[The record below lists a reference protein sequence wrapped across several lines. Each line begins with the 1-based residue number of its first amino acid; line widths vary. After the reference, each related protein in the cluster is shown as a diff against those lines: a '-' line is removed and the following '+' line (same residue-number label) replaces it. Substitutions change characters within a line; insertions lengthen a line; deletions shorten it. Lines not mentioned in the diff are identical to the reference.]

1 MELIV
6 NLKQKKE
13 MKIIAVGKN
22 YAEHAMEF
30 DGTVDKPQ
38 VPMIF
43 MKPDSAIIKNG
54 KHFYVP
60 DFLGRVEYEAEI
72 VVRINKLGKS
82 IPARFAHR
90 YYDAITVGIDFTAR
104 DMQKKAIERGEPWDL
119 SKGFDGSAVLGEF
132 CPVERYDIDNVAF
145 SLTVNDNVVQS
156 GNTSQ
161 MHFSVDEIIAYVSRF
176 CTLKTGDLIF
186 TGTPAGVGEAMI
198 GSHLKG
204 YIGDEKVLDFHVR

>member
-1 MELIV
+1 
-6 NLKQKKE
+6 

-22 YAEHAMEF
+22 YAEHALEF
-30 DGTVDKPQ
+30 DGTVNKPQ
-38 VPMIF
+38 APIIF

-60 DFLGRVEYEAEI
+60 DFLGRVDYEAEI

-104 DMQKKAIERGEPWDL
+104 DMQRGLIERGEPWDL

-132 CPVERYDIDNVAF
+132 CPIERYDINNVDF
-145 SLTVNDNVVQS
+145 SLTINDNVVQH

-161 MHFSVDEIIAYVSRF
+161 MYFSVDEIIAYVSRF

-186 TGTPAGVGEAMI
+186 TGTPAGVGEATI
-198 GSHLKG
+198 GTHLKG
-204 YIGDEKVLDFHVR
+204 YIGENKVLDFHVR

>member
-1 MELIV
+1 
-6 NLKQKKE
+6 

-22 YAEHAMEF
+22 YAEHAFEF
-30 DGTVDKPQ
+30 DGTVEKPS

-54 KHFYVP
+54 KHFYGP
-60 DFLGRVEYEAEI
+60 DFLGRVDFEAEI

-104 DMQKKAIERGEPWDL
+104 DMQRAFIEAGAPWEL

-132 CPVERYDIDNVAF
+132 RPVEQYNINDVPF
-145 SLTVNDNVVQS
+145 SLTIDDKVVQS
-156 GNTSQ
+156 ASTAQ
-161 MHFSVDEIIAYVSRF
+161 MLFKVDEIIAYISRF

-186 TGTPAGVGEAMI
+186 TGTPAGSGPVSI
-198 GSHLKG
+198 GTHLRG
-204 YIGDEKVLDFHVR
+204 YIGEDKVLDFQVR

>member
-1 MELIV
+1 
-6 NLKQKKE
+6 

-22 YAEHAMEF
+22 YAEHALEF
-30 DGTVDKPQ
+30 DGTVAAPE

-60 DFLGRVEYEAEI
+60 DFLGRVDYEAEI

-104 DMQKKAIERGEPWDL
+104 DMQRGLIERGEPWDL

-132 CPVERYDIDNVAF
+132 LPVERFDINNVDF
-145 SLTVNDNVVQS
+145 SLAIDDNVVQQA
-156 GNTSQ
+156 NTSQ
-161 MHFSVDEIIAYVSRF
+161 MYFSVDEIIAYVSRF

-186 TGTPAGVGEAMI
+186 TGTPAGSGEAKI
-198 GSHLKG
+198 GTHLKG
-204 YIGDEKVLDFHVR
+204 YIGEEKVLDFHVR

>member
-1 MELIV
+1 
-6 NLKQKKE
+6 

-22 YAEHAMEF
+22 YSEHALEF
-30 DGTVDKPQ
+30 DGSSEKPTVPL
-38 VPMIF
+38 IF

-54 KHFYVP
+54 KHFYVT
-60 DFLGRVEYEAEI
+60 DFLGRIDYEAEI

-104 DMQKKAIERGEPWDL
+104 DWQRRLIEAGEPWDM

-132 CPVERYDIDNVAF
+132 RPVEQYDINNIDF
-145 SLTVNDNVVQS
+145 SLTINDEVVQR
-156 GNTSQ
+156 GNSSQ
-161 MHFSVDEIIAYVSRF
+161 MFFSVDEIIAYVSRF

-186 TGTPAGVGEAMI
+186 TGTPAGVGPVQI
-198 GSHLKG
+198 GTHLKG
-204 YIGDEKVLDFHVR
+204 YIGEEKVLDFHVR

>member
-1 MELIV
+1 
-6 NLKQKKE
+6 

-22 YAEHAMEF
+22 YAEHALEF
-30 DGTVDKPQ
+30 DGTVEKPA

-60 DFLGRVEYEAEI
+60 DFLGRVDYEAEI

-82 IPARFAHR
+82 IPARFAYR

-104 DMQKKAIERGEPWDL
+104 DMQRAFIEAGAPWEL

-132 CPVERYDIDNVAF
+132 RPVEQYNINDVPF
-145 SLTVNDNVVQS
+145 SLTIDDKTVQS
-156 GNTSQ
+156 ASTAQ
-161 MHFSVDEIIAYVSRF
+161 MLFKVDEIIAYISRF
-176 CTLKTGDLIF
+176 CTLKTCDLIF
-186 TGTPAGVGEAMI
+186 TGTPAGSGPVAI
-198 GSHLKG
+198 GTHLKG
-204 YIGDEKVLDFHVR
+204 FIGEEKVLDFHVR

>member
-1 MELIV
+1 
-6 NLKQKKE
+6 

-22 YAEHAMEF
+22 YREHTLEF
-30 DGTVDKPQ
+30 DGSDEKPA
-38 VPMIF
+38 VPLIF

-60 DFLGRVEYEAEI
+60 DFLGRIDYEAEI

-104 DMQKKAIERGEPWDL
+104 DLQRKLIAAGEPWDM
-119 SKGFDGSAVLGEF
+119 SKGFDGSAVLGDF
-132 CPVERYDIDNVAF
+132 RPVERYDINNINF
-145 SLTVNDNVVQS
+145 SLTINDEVVQS
-156 GNTSQ
+156 ANSSQ
-161 MHFSVDEIIAYVSRF
+161 MYFSVDEIVAYVSRF

-186 TGTPAGVGEAMI
+186 TGTPAGSGPATI
-198 GSHLKG
+198 GTHLKG
-204 YIGDEKVLDFHVR
+204 YIGDDKVLDFHVR

>member
-1 MELIV
+1 
-6 NLKQKKE
+6 

-22 YAEHAMEF
+22 YAEHALEF
-30 DGTVDKPQ
+30 DGTVEKPS

-60 DFLGRVEYEAEI
+60 DFLGRVAFEAEI

-104 DMQKKAIERGEPWDL
+104 DMQRAFIEAGAPWEL

-132 CPVERYDIDNVAF
+132 RPVEQYNINDVPF
-145 SLTVNDNVVQS
+145 SLTIDDKVVQS
-156 GNTSQ
+156 ASTAQ
-161 MHFSVDEIIAYVSRF
+161 MLFKVDEIIAYISCF

-186 TGTPAGVGEAMI
+186 TGTPAGSGPVSI
-198 GSHLKG
+198 GTHLRG
-204 YIGDEKVLDFHVR
+204 YIGEDKVLDFQVR

>member
-1 MELIV
+1 
-6 NLKQKKE
+6 

-22 YAEHAMEF
+22 YAEHAFEF
-30 DGTVDKPQ
+30 DGTVEKPT

-60 DFLGRVEYEAEI
+60 DFLGRVDYEAEI

-104 DMQKKAIERGEPWDL
+104 DMQRAFIEAGAPWEL

-132 CPVERYDIDNVAF
+132 RPVEQYDIDNVPF
-145 SLTVNDNVVQS
+145 SLTIDDNVVQS
-156 GNTSQ
+156 ATTAQ
-161 MHFSVDEIIAYVSRF
+161 MLFRVDEIIAYVSRF

-186 TGTPAGVGEAMI
+186 TGTPAGSGPVAI
-198 GSHLKG
+198 GTHLKG
-204 YIGDEKVLDFHVR
+204 FIGEDKVLDFHVR

>member
-1 MELIV
+1 M
-6 NLKQKKE
+6 K

-22 YAEHAMEF
+22 YRDHAIEF
-30 DGTVDKPQ
+30 DGSNEKPA
-38 VPMIF
+38 VPLIF

-60 DFLGRVEYEAEI
+60 DFMGRIDYEAEI

-104 DMQKKAIERGEPWDL
+104 DWQRELIAAGEPWDM
-119 SKGFDGSAVLGEF
+119 SKGFDGSAVLGDF
-132 CPVERYDIDNVAF
+132 RPVEGYDINNVDF
-145 SLTVNDNVVQS
+145 SLTINDEVVQK

-161 MHFSVDEIIAYVSRF
+161 MFFAVDEIIAYVSRF

-186 TGTPAGVGEAMI
+186 TGTPAGSGPATI
-198 GSHLKG
+198 GTHLKG
-204 YIGDEKVLDFHVR
+204 YIGDDKVLDFHVR

>member
-1 MELIV
+1 
-6 NLKQKKE
+6 

-22 YAEHAMEF
+22 YAEHALEF
-30 DGTVDKPQ
+30 DGTVEKPA

-60 DFLGRVEYEAEI
+60 DFLGRVDFEVEI

-104 DMQKKAIERGEPWDL
+104 DMQRAFIEAGAPWEL

-132 CPVERYDIDNVAF
+132 RPVEQYNINDVPF
-145 SLTVNDNVVQS
+145 SLTIDDKVVQS
-156 GNTSQ
+156 ASTAQ
-161 MHFSVDEIIAYVSRF
+161 MLFKVDEIIAYISRF

-186 TGTPAGVGEAMI
+186 TGTPAGSGPVSI
-198 GSHLKG
+198 GTHLRG
-204 YIGDEKVLDFHVR
+204 YIGEDKVLDFQVR

>member
-1 MELIV
+1 M
-6 NLKQKKE
+6 K

-22 YAEHAMEF
+22 YRDHAIEF
-30 DGTVDKPQ
+30 DGSNEKPA
-38 VPMIF
+38 VPIIF

-60 DFLGRVEYEAEI
+60 DFMCRIDYEAEI

-104 DMQKKAIERGEPWDL
+104 DWQRELIAAGEPWDM
-119 SKGFDGSAVLGEF
+119 SKGFDGSAVLGDF
-132 CPVERYDIDNVAF
+132 RPVEGYDINNVDF
-145 SLTVNDNVVQS
+145 SLTINDEVVQK

-161 MHFSVDEIIAYVSRF
+161 MFFAVDEIIAYVSRF

-186 TGTPAGVGEAMI
+186 TGTPAGSGPATI
-198 GSHLKG
+198 GTHLKG
-204 YIGDEKVLDFHVR
+204 YIGDDKVLDFHVR

>member
-1 MELIV
+1 
-6 NLKQKKE
+6 

-22 YAEHAMEF
+22 YAEHALEF
-30 DGTVDKPQ
+30 DGTVEKPS

-60 DFLGRVEYEAEI
+60 DWLGRVDYEAEI

-82 IPARFAHR
+82 IPQRFAYR

-104 DMQKKAIERGEPWDL
+104 DMQCAFIEAGAPWEL

-132 CPVERYDIDNVAF
+132 RPVEQYNIDDVPF
-145 SLTVNDNVVQS
+145 SLTIDDKVVQS
-156 GNTSQ
+156 ATTAQ
-161 MHFSVDEIIAYVSRF
+161 MLFKVDEIIAYISRF

-186 TGTPAGVGEAMI
+186 TGTPAGSGPVSI
-198 GSHLKG
+198 GTHLKG
-204 YIGDEKVLDFHVR
+204 FIGEDKVLDFHVR

>member
-1 MELIV
+1 
-6 NLKQKKE
+6 

-22 YAEHAMEF
+22 YSEHALEF
-30 DGTVDKPQ
+30 DGSSEKSTVPL
-38 VPMIF
+38 IF

-60 DFLGRVEYEAEI
+60 DFLGRIDYEAEI

-90 YYDAITVGIDFTAR
+90 YYDAITVGVDFTAR
-104 DMQKKAIERGEPWDL
+104 DWQRRLIEAGEPWDM

-132 CPVERYDIDNVAF
+132 RPVEQYDINNIDF
-145 SLTVNDNVVQS
+145 SLTINDEVVQR
-156 GNTSQ
+156 GNSSQ
-161 MHFSVDEIIAYVSRF
+161 MYFSVDEIIAYVSRF

-186 TGTPAGVGEAMI
+186 TGTPAGVGPVQI
-198 GSHLKG
+198 GTHLKG
-204 YIGDEKVLDFHVR
+204 YIGEDKVLDFHVR

>member
-1 MELIV
+1 
-6 NLKQKKE
+6 

-22 YAEHAMEF
+22 YEDHALEF
-30 DGTVDKPQ
+30 DPALVKPE

-60 DFLGRVEYEAEI
+60 DFLGTIEYEAEI

-104 DMQKKAIERGEPWDL
+104 DLQRRLMSEGAPWEL

-132 CPVERYDIDNVAF
+132 RPVESFDINNIDF
-145 SLTVNDNVVQS
+145 SLTIDDKTVQS
-156 GNTSQ
+156 ANSSQ
-161 MHFSVDEIIAYVSRF
+161 MLFSVDEIIAYVSRF

-186 TGTPAGVGEAMI
+186 TGTPAGTGPATI
-198 GSHLKG
+198 GTHLKG
-204 YIGDEKVLDFHVR
+204 YLGDDKVLDFHVR

>member
-1 MELIV
+1 
-6 NLKQKKE
+6 

-22 YAEHAMEF
+22 YRDHALEF
-30 DGTVDKPQ
+30 DGSGDKPA
-38 VPMIF
+38 VPIIF

-60 DFLGRVEYEAEI
+60 DFLGRVDYEAEI

-104 DMQKKAIERGEPWDL
+104 DWQRALIAAGEPWDM
-119 SKGFDGSAVLGEF
+119 SKGFDGSAVLGDF
-132 CPVERYDIDNVAF
+132 RPVEQFDINNVDF
-145 SLTVNDNVVQS
+145 SLTINDEIAQE

-161 MHFSVDEIIAYVSRF
+161 MYFSVDEIIAYVSRF

-186 TGTPAGVGEAMI
+186 TGTPAGSGPATI
-198 GSHLKG
+198 GTHLKG
-204 YIGDEKVLDFHVR
+204 YIGDDKVLDFHVR

>member
-1 MELIV
+1 
-6 NLKQKKE
+6 

-22 YAEHAMEF
+22 YSEHALEF
-30 DGTVDKPQ
+30 DGTVERPQ
-38 VPMIF
+38 VPLIF

-60 DFLGRVEYEAEI
+60 DFLGRVDYEAEI

-104 DMQKKAIERGEPWDL
+104 DMQRKLIENGEPWDL

-132 CPVERYDIDNVAF
+132 RSVEKYNINDVDF
-145 SLTVNDNVVQS
+145 SLTIDDEVVQKA
-156 GNTSQ
+156 NTSQ
-161 MHFSVDEIIAYVSRF
+161 MYFSVDEIIAYVSRF

-186 TGTPAGVGEAMI
+186 TGTPAGVGEAKI
-198 GSHLKG
+198 GTHLKG
-204 YIGDEKVLDFHVR
+204 YNGDEKVLDFHVR

>member
-1 MELIV
+1 
-6 NLKQKKE
+6 

-22 YAEHAMEF
+22 YRDHAIEF
-30 DGTVDKPQ
+30 DGSNEKPA
-38 VPMIF
+38 VPIIF

-60 DFLGRVEYEAEI
+60 DFMGRIDYEAEI

-104 DMQKKAIERGEPWDL
+104 DWQRELIAAGEPWDM
-119 SKGFDGSAVLGEF
+119 SKGFDGSAVLGDF
-132 CPVERYDIDNVAF
+132 RPVEGYDINTVDF
-145 SLTVNDNVVQS
+145 SLTINDEVVQK

-161 MHFSVDEIIAYVSRF
+161 MFFAVDEIIAYVSRF

-186 TGTPAGVGEAMI
+186 TGTPAGSGPATI
-198 GSHLKG
+198 GTHLKG
-204 YIGDEKVLDFHVR
+204 YIGDDKVLDFHVR

>member
-1 MELIV
+1 
-6 NLKQKKE
+6 

-30 DGTVDKPQ
+30 DGTAGKPAA
-38 VPMIF
+38 PMIF

-60 DFLGRVEYEAEI
+60 DFLGQVDYEAEV

-104 DMQKKAIERGEPWDL
+104 EMQRAFIAAGEPWEL

-132 CPVERYDIDNVAF
+132 RPIENYNIKNIPF
-145 SLTVNDNVVQS
+145 SLTINDNTVQTA
-156 GNTSQ
+156 NTSQ
-161 MHFSVDEIIAYVSRF
+161 MLFSVDEIIAYISRF

-186 TGTPAGVGEAMI
+186 TGTPAGSGPVAI

-204 YIGDEKVLDFHVR
+204 FIGDEKVLDFHVR

>member
-1 MELIV
+1 
-6 NLKQKKE
+6 

-22 YAEHAMEF
+22 YAEHALEF
-30 DGTVDKPQ
+30 DGTVEKPS

-60 DFLGRVEYEAEI
+60 DFLGRVDYEAEI

-104 DMQKKAIERGEPWDL
+104 DMQRAFIEAGAPWEL

-132 CPVERYDIDNVAF
+132 RPVEQYNINDVPF
-145 SLTVNDNVVQS
+145 SLTIDDKVVQS
-156 GNTSQ
+156 ASTAQ
-161 MHFSVDEIIAYVSRF
+161 MLFKVDEIIAYISCF

-186 TGTPAGVGEAMI
+186 TGTPAGSGPVSI
-198 GSHLKG
+198 GTHLRG
-204 YIGDEKVLDFHVR
+204 YIGEDKVLDFQVR

>member
-1 MELIV
+1 
-6 NLKQKKE
+6 

-22 YAEHAMEF
+22 YAEHALEF
-30 DGTVDKPQ
+30 DGTVERPQ
-38 VPMIF
+38 VPIIF

-60 DFLGRVEYEAEI
+60 DFLGRVDYEAEI

-90 YYDAITVGIDFTAR
+90 YYDAVTVGIDFTAR
-104 DMQKKAIERGEPWDL
+104 DMQRGLIERGEPWDL

-132 CPVERYDIDNVAF
+132 RSVEGLDVNNLGF
-145 SLTVNDNVVQS
+145 SLTIDDKVVQQA
-156 GNTSQ
+156 NTSQ
-161 MHFSVDEIIAYVSRF
+161 MYFSIDEIIAYVSRF

-186 TGTPAGVGEAMI
+186 TGTPAGVGEAKI
-198 GSHLKG
+198 ETHLKG
-204 YIGDEKVLDFHVR
+204 YIGDDKVLDFHVR

>member
-1 MELIV
+1 
-6 NLKQKKE
+6 

-22 YAEHAMEF
+22 YREHALEF
-30 DGTVDKPQ
+30 DGTDEKPA
-38 VPMIF
+38 VPIIF

-60 DFLGRVEYEAEI
+60 DFMGQIDYEAEI

-104 DMQKKAIERGEPWDL
+104 EMQRRLIAAGEPWDM

-132 CPVERYDIDNVAF
+132 RPVEQYDINNINF
-145 SLTVNDNVVQS
+145 SLTINDEVVQS
-156 GNTSQ
+156 ASSSQ
-161 MHFSVDEIIAYVSRF
+161 MLFSVDEVIAYVSRF

-186 TGTPAGVGEAMI
+186 TGTPAGSGPVQI
-198 GSHLKG
+198 GTHLKG
-204 YIGDEKVLDFHVR
+204 YIGDDKVLDFHVR

>member
-1 MELIV
+1 
-6 NLKQKKE
+6 

-22 YAEHAMEF
+22 YAEHALEF
-30 DGTVDKPQ
+30 DGTVEKPS

-60 DFLGRVEYEAEI
+60 DFMGRIEYEAEI

-104 DMQKKAIERGEPWDL
+104 DWQRALIAAGEPWDM
-119 SKGFDGSAVLGEF
+119 SKGFDGSAVLGDF
-132 CPVERYDIDNVAF
+132 RPVERYDINNVDF
-145 SLTVNDNVVQS
+145 LLTINDEVVQR

-161 MHFSVDEIIAYVSRF
+161 MFFAVDEIIAYVSRF

-186 TGTPAGVGEAMI
+186 TGTPAGAGEARI
-198 GSHLKG
+198 GTHLKG
-204 YIGDEKVLDFHVR
+204 YIGEEKVLDFHVR

>member
-1 MELIV
+1 
-6 NLKQKKE
+6 

-22 YAEHAMEF
+22 YEEHAFEF
-30 DGTVDKPQ
+30 DGTSEKPD

-60 DFLGRVEYEAEI
+60 DFLGQVDYEAEI

-82 IPARFAHR
+82 IPARFAYR

-104 DMQKKAIERGEPWDL
+104 EMQRGFISRGEPWDL

-132 CPVERYDIDNVAF
+132 RPVERYDINNVDF
-145 SLTVNDNVVQS
+145 SLTIDEKVVQH

-161 MHFSVDEIIAYVSRF
+161 MLFKVDEIIAYISRF

-186 TGTPAGVGEAMI
+186 TGTPAGAGPVSI
-198 GSHLKG
+198 GTHLKG
-204 YIGDEKVLDFHVR
+204 YIGEDKVLDFHVR

>member
-1 MELIV
+1 
-6 NLKQKKE
+6 

-22 YAEHAMEF
+22 YREHALEF
-30 DGTVDKPQ
+30 DGTGEKPA
-38 VPMIF
+38 VPIIF

-60 DFLGRVEYEAEI
+60 DFLGQIDYEAEI

-104 DMQKKAIERGEPWDL
+104 DMQRRLIAAGEPWDM
-119 SKGFDGSAVLGEF
+119 SKGFDGSAVLGDF
-132 CPVERYDIDNVAF
+132 RPVEQYDINNIDF
-145 SLTVNDNVVQS
+145 SLTINDEVVQS
-156 GNTSQ
+156 ANSSQ
-161 MHFSVDEIIAYVSRF
+161 MLFPVDEVIAYVSRF

-186 TGTPAGVGEAMI
+186 TGTPAGAGPVQI
-198 GSHLKG
+198 GTHLKG
-204 YIGDEKVLDFHVR
+204 YIGEDKVLDFHVR

>member
-1 MELIV
+1 
-6 NLKQKKE
+6 

-22 YAEHAMEF
+22 YAEHAFEF
-30 DGTVDKPQ
+30 DGTVEKPS

-60 DFLGRVEYEAEI
+60 DFLGRVDYEAEI

-104 DMQKKAIERGEPWDL
+104 DMQRAFIEAGAPWEL

-132 CPVERYDIDNVAF
+132 RPVEQYNINDLPF
-145 SLTVNDNVVQS
+145 SLTIDDKVVQS
-156 GNTSQ
+156 ASTAQ
-161 MHFSVDEIIAYVSRF
+161 MFFKVDEIIAYISRF

-186 TGTPAGVGEAMI
+186 TGTPAGSGPVSI
-198 GSHLKG
+198 GTHLRG
-204 YIGDEKVLDFHVR
+204 YIGEDKVLDFQVR

>member
-1 MELIV
+1 
-6 NLKQKKE
+6 

-22 YAEHAMEF
+22 YAEHALEF
-30 DGTVDKPQ
+30 DGTVEKPS

-60 DFLGRVEYEAEI
+60 DWLGRVDYEAEI

-82 IPARFAHR
+82 IPQRFACR

-104 DMQKKAIERGEPWDL
+104 DMQRAFIEAGAPWEL

-132 CPVERYDIDNVAF
+132 RPVEQYNIDDVPF
-145 SLTVNDNVVQS
+145 SLTIDDKVMQS
-156 GNTSQ
+156 ATTAQ
-161 MHFSVDEIIAYVSRF
+161 MLFKVDEIIAYISRF

-186 TGTPAGVGEAMI
+186 TGTPAGSGPVSI
-198 GSHLKG
+198 GTHLKG
-204 YIGDEKVLDFHVR
+204 FIGEDKVLDFHVR

>member
-1 MELIV
+1 MT
-6 NLKQKKE
+6 

-22 YAEHAMEF
+22 YSEHALEF
-30 DGTVDKPQ
+30 DGSSEKPA
-38 VPMIF
+38 VPIIF

-60 DFLGRVEYEAEI
+60 DFLGRVDYEAEI

-104 DMQKKAIERGEPWDL
+104 DWQRRLIAAGEPWDM

-132 CPVERYDIDNVAF
+132 RPIERYDINDIDF
-145 SLTVNDNVVQS
+145 SLTIEDEVVQS
-156 GNTSQ
+156 ANTSQ
-161 MHFSVDEIIAYVSRF
+161 MLFPVDEIIAYVSRF

-186 TGTPAGVGEAMI
+186 TGTPAGSGPAEI
-198 GSHLKG
+198 GTHLKG
-204 YIGDEKVLDFHVR
+204 YIGDDKVLDFHVR

>member
-1 MELIV
+1 
-6 NLKQKKE
+6 

-22 YAEHAMEF
+22 YRDHALEF
-30 DGTVDKPQ
+30 DGSSEKPA

-60 DFLGRVEYEAEI
+60 DFLGRIDYEAEI

-104 DMQKKAIERGEPWDL
+104 DWQRNLIAAGEPWDL

-132 CPVERYDIDNVAF
+132 CPVERYDINNIDF
-145 SLTVNDNVVQS
+145 SLTINDEVVQKANS
-156 GNTSQ
+156 SQ
-161 MHFSVDEIIAYVSRF
+161 MYFAVDEIIAYVSRF

-186 TGTPAGVGEAMI
+186 TGTPAGSGPAMI
-198 GSHLKG
+198 GTHLKG
-204 YIGDEKVLDFHVR
+204 YIGDDKVLDFHIR

>member
-1 MELIV
+1 
-6 NLKQKKE
+6 

-22 YAEHAMEF
+22 YSEHALEF
-30 DGTVDKPQ
+30 DGTVERPQ
-38 VPMIF
+38 VPLIF

-60 DFLGRVEYEAEI
+60 DFLGRVDYEAEI

-104 DMQKKAIERGEPWDL
+104 DMQRKLIENGEPWDL

-132 CPVERYDIDNVAF
+132 RSVEKYNINDVDF
-145 SLTVNDNVVQS
+145 SLSIDDEVMQKA
-156 GNTSQ
+156 NTSQ
-161 MHFSVDEIIAYVSRF
+161 MYFSVDEIIAYVSRF

-186 TGTPAGVGEAMI
+186 TGTPAGVGEAKI
-198 GSHLKG
+198 GTHLKG

>member
-1 MELIV
+1 
-6 NLKQKKE
+6 
-13 MKIIAVGKN
+13 
-22 YAEHAMEF
+22 
-30 DGTVDKPQ
+30 
-38 VPMIF
+38 MIF

-60 DFLGRVEYEAEI
+60 DFLGRVDYEAEI

-104 DMQKKAIERGEPWDL
+104 DMQRGLIERGEPWDL

-132 CPVERYDIDNVAF
+132 LPVERYDINDVDF
-145 SLTVNDNVVQS
+145 SLSIDGDIVQKA
-156 GNTSQ
+156 NTSQ
-161 MHFSVDEIIAYVSRF
+161 MYFSVDEIIAYVSRF

-186 TGTPAGVGEAMI
+186 TGTPAGSGEAKI
-198 GSHLKG
+198 GTHLQG
-204 YIGDEKVLDFHVR
+204 YIGEEKVLDFHVR